1 MTDEQTKKNIT
12 VGDLPTEVHRFEDDV
27 EKARK
32 AGDKAAEAEALEW
45 LAGSK
50 YGMGQVEDG
59 LTHMK
64 DAVSLRRAIG
74 DVTAL
79 GKALMWY
86 ARMRR
91 GTGEISSAYHPAE
104 EAFKLLSV
112 LDDVALAMESSIELA
127 SVMTA
132 RAELPGALRTLR
144 AVEKKIPDTA
154 VVLDLSEG
162 EYVRRHF
169 PIFYRDLAIA
179 AQACGDWEGAA
190 NAWKVC
196 RAWFDGI
203 GEAGEAMMARFAQ
216 APLYDQAGQHKK
228 ALEAWFE
235 VISLAREAGD
245 KQTEAQCYAALATV
259 ALREQMRDKALEWAT
274 YARSLALQ
282 HVDPLTYVNSTAVL
296 AECYD
301 HQGLRT
307 RAFELMANARS
318 LLEDSMGLEAAD
330 GFLSLLEGSFKKRW
344 GQDTWDKIAASRGP
358 KKNDVQ

>member
-1 MTDEQTKKNIT
+1 MTDEQTKKPIT
-12 VGDLPTEVHRFEDDV
+12 IGDLPTEVHRFEDDV

-45 LAGSK
+45 LAGST

-59 LTHMK
+59 LEHMK
-64 DAVSLRRAIG
+64 EAVSLRRAMG
-74 DVTAL
+74 DDTAL

-112 LDDVALAMESSIELA
+112 LDDIALAMESSMELGA
-127 SVMTA
+127 VMTA

-144 AVEKKIPDTA
+144 TVEKKIPETA
-154 VVLDLSEG
+154 DVLTLPEDDHI
-162 EYVRRHF
+162 RRHF
-169 PIFYRDLAIA
+169 PVFYRDLAVA
-179 AQACGDWEGAA
+179 SQACGDWEGSA
-190 NAWKVC
+190 NAWQVC
-196 RAWFDGI
+196 RTWFDGI
-203 GEAGEAMMARFAQ
+203 GESDEAMMARFAQ

-235 VISLAREAGD
+235 VITLSREAGD

-307 RAFELMANARS
+307 RAFELMASARS
-318 LLEDSMGLEAAD
+318 LLEDSMGPEAAD

-358 KKNDVQ
+358 NKDDLQ